1 MTDVAILYLTK
12 FITSAPSSGGMAD
25 VDTFITPGTST
36 AIGNVGAGQTVFDTT
51 AGCGTASCHDADGTL
66 NAGTHTIGELAAEN
80 PWETIHKIRYG
91 HPNSPMPAFISTPL
105 LTTTQMQDVLAYS
118 QTLPLPGGGGGGGGT
133 PPISDAA
140 KMVLGGLLYDG
151 WTSELGIAPVGDNPL
166 WAYQTTNTRTG
177 TTTWR
182 CKECHGWDYKGKDGV
197 YGSGSH
203 YTGFRGVYDVA
214 MDATKD
220 EVYVFDFIKNG
231 IRDPFTG
238 TNLHNFG
245 TYLSDAQIDAI
256 AYFIKNGGVI
266 DTDLYI
272 IPGLGFAKGDP
283 TNGLA
288 QYSFAGFGVAN
299 GNCELCHGNDGR
311 LINFGSAASP
321 EYLGALSRGN
331 PWEVLHKARFGQ
343 PNSNMPA
350 MIQSGLT
357 LDDAVDVLTHSQ
369 SLPE

>member
-1 MTDVAILYLTK
+1 MRKMFMLL
-12 FITSAPSSGGMAD
+12 
-25 VDTFITPGTST
+25 ST
-36 AIGNVGAGQTVFDTT
+36 MLLV
-51 AGCGTASCHDADGTL
+51 AGCAASSTS
-66 NAGTHTIGELAAEN
+66 
-80 PWETIHKIRYG
+80 KYG
-91 HPNSPMPAFISTPL
+91 VEREVNKFQKNLIT
-105 LTTTQMQDVLAYS
+105 V
-118 QTLPLPGGGGGGGGT
+118 
-133 PPISDAA
+133 
-140 KMVLGGLLYDG
+140 KM
-151 WTSELGIAPVGDNPL
+151 
-166 WAYQTTNTRTG
+166 
-177 TTTWR
+177 
-182 CKECHGWDYKGKDGV
+182 K
-197 YGSGSH
+197 
-203 YTGFRGVYDVA
+203 
-214 MDATKD
+214 
-220 EVYVFDFIKNG
+220 
-231 IRDPFTG
+231 
-238 TNLHNFG
+238 
-245 TYLSDAQIDAI
+245 
-256 AYFIKNGGVI
+256 GGVI